1 MVLALHFSAAAT
13 EWFPFNTVNHKW
25 NISVNGGYSP
35 SGRVAVY
42 GLGATVRG
50 FHLTIGGLVRLMK
63 TTLALTLGTRMHP
76 LCSSSVTRFQSL
88 NHCASLQLSG
98 LPAWGKCRQMDMIGS
113 CHTMHSEI

>member
-13 EWFPFNTVNHKW
+13 DWFPFNTVNHKW

-50 FHLTIGGLVRLMK
+50 FHLTIGGFGSTHENDPRLDTWNEDASFM
-63 TTLALTLGTRMHP
+63 
-76 LCSSSVTRFQSL
+76 FQFGYQIPVIKSL
-88 NHCASLQLSG
+88 PSFQLSES
-98 LPAWGKCRQMDMIGS
+98 PEWGKCRQMDMIGS
-113 CHTMHSEI
+113 YHTMHSEI